1 MKKYGNKIHIIPS
14 TAKYHINIIFSIR
27 VGGGGY
33 ILRERR
39 HSKQNSFRAP
49 APNKGEIKAT
59 LSKYYFRERQKG
71 IPN

>member
-1 MKKYGNKIHIIPS
+1 
-14 TAKYHINIIFSIR
+14 
-27 VGGGGY
+27 
-33 ILRERR
+33 LRERR
-39 HSKQNSFRAP
+39 HSKQNSFRAS